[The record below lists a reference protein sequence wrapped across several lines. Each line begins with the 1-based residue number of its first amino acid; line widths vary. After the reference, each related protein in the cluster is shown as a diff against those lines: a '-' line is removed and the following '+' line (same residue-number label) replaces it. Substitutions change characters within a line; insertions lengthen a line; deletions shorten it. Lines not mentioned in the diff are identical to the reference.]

1 MGISK
6 STPIIKA
13 ARTIVH
19 RFANEATTQADML
32 RIYGLDLAKAHLSR
46 NLTVCNSVL
55 QAQEQIS
62 ETAAFLDELDGF
74 PLSLQG
80 ELEEYDNSMAAKK
93 R

>member
-1 MGISK
+1 MANAK
-6 STPIIKA
+6 STPIIKS
-13 ARTIVH
+13 ARTIVR

-32 RIYGLDLAKAHLSR
+32 RIYGLDLAKAHQT
-46 NLTVCNSVL
+46 NDLTICNSVL

-74 PLSLQG
+74 LLSLKD
-80 ELEEYDNSMAAKK
+80 ELEEYDNKMAAKK